1 MRHAEKVPVH
11 VPFYDPNHKEE
22 ASTNPG
28 ACPVKGLS
36 PSISNALPVCP
47 CFILFYMFNFYVL
60 FYFGTS
66 QFVLA
71 KVPAES
77 CKRTQSIIPQ

>member
-36 PSISNALPVCP
+36 SSIGSALPVSAGKGACTKLQKDP
-47 CFILFYMFNFYVL
+47 EHH
-60 FYFGTS
+60 T
-66 QFVLA
+66 
-71 KVPAES
+71 P
-77 CKRTQSIIPQ
+77 